1 MDVFMCLVGVV
12 LLYVGFVAWVL
23 EGDSLDE

>member
-1 MDVFMCLVGVV
+1 MDVFMCLLGIV

-23 EGDSLDE
+23 EGDLLDE

>member
-1 MDVFMCLVGVV
+1 MDAFMCLVGVV

-23 EGDSLDE
+23 EGDSFDE

>member
-1 MDVFMCLVGVV
+1 MDVFMCFVGVV

-23 EGDSLDE
+23 EGGSIDE